1 MRPAKETEQKDEEA
15 QGQSI
20 HLTPLRPRSNPLF
33 LYLGGAAFSGLG
45 LFLLTLFSGSV
56 WLFLLYPI
64 FIATLVLSLGLMA
77 LHLLRLF

>member
-1 MRPAKETEQKDEEA
+1 MKPTSKAEQEDKTA
-15 QGQSI
+15 PGQPV
-20 HLTPLRPRSNPLF
+20 HLTPLRPRSNPLV
-33 LYLGGAAFSGLG
+33 LYLCGAAFSGLG

-64 FIATLVLSLGLMA
+64 FIAILVFSLGLIA